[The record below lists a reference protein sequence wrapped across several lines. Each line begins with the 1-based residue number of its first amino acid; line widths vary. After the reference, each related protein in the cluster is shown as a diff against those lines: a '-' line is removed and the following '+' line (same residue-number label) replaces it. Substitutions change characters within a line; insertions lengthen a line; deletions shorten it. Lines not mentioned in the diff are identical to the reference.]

1 MFQRLDNLFGEIS
14 EELLDLDVLM
24 MSPHVYEHGLVKF
37 IKNGGSHDVY
47 TISDYLE
54 IDDRPIKVEGME
66 RLNRTMWNVCKQL
79 AAHFDHDG
87 PVTCHLFISPKGG
100 VSFPMH
106 TDLDDVVI
114 YMVTGQK
121 TFESTDGSMDLVAG
135 DSIYIPRGTKH
146 RAINTDSSLM
156 LSFGLEL
163 FTEAKL

>member
-1 MFQRLDNLFGEIS
+1 MFQRLDNLFDEIS

-24 MSPHVYEHGLVKF
+24 MSPFVYEQGLVKF

-54 IDDRPIKVEGME
+54 IVDRPVKVEGME
-66 RLNRTMWNVCKQL
+66 RLNRVMWNVCKRL
-79 AAHFDHDG
+79 ASHFDHDG
-87 PVTCHLFISPKGG
+87 PVTCHLFISPKGA

-114 YMVTGQK
+114 HMVSGQK
-121 TFESTDGSMDLVAG
+121 TFESKAGSMDLVAG
-135 DSIYIPRGTKH
+135 DSIYIPRGTHH

-163 FTEAKL
+163 FTDAKL